1 MRTAANSDV
10 NRLFYLSL
18 LRFNALDETR
28 LRVGKID
35 RGQRLEIFQTG

>member
-1 MRTAANSDV
+1 MRTPANSDV

-28 LRVGKID
+28 LRSKGGKN
-35 RGQRLEIFQTG
+35 